1 MIGSGVAD
9 FYLGYYANYD
19 TTNISVTLTVSE
31 SQPVFYSIEIPGLGY
46 SDKGVIASNDNN
58 VVINL
63 PNNVM
68 VSSIDDQNKGVYI
81 MTNSSTMTVFG
92 QNDRFDS
99 SDTFLALPASYL
111 QCSEECVYYGISV
124 ARSVTERDSDR
135 HQSSI
140 LIVGIENSTVM
151 NLTVTQSVKVRVSDT
166 TYDLT
171 PGTQHT
177 FVINWLQTILIRSFE
192 DLTGTKIATDKPASV
207 FSGHQCAI
215 MKQGDGSCD
224 HIVEQIPPTTL
235 WSKVFYIA
243 PLATRKLFTIKVLT
257 TNTSTIIDI
266 YCNNS
271 KTSYS
276 LNAGGIV
283 LKKYIHQEYCS
294 IHSNK
299 KIFVAQFSHGPGDD
313 STRGDVMMTMIPA
326 VSQYTNQFSTSTI
339 RNPHRSR
346 YNHYVNIIVLAQY
359 YQPDMIYLISGGV
372 NKSLDT
378 QGWVPVKVNN
388 VTEAY
393 ATKVTVSEGVVEVIH
408 TNASALMTTIVY
420 GFTTEV
426 GYGHPG
432 GLCLCK
438 GKVFFVCYALHISI
452 IVMSVYL
459 CINWLTRC
467 TSTINFCML

>member
-1 MIGSGVAD
+1 MIGSDVAH
-9 FYLGYYANYD
+9 FYLGYYANYYTNYY
-19 TTNISVTLTVSE
+19 TTKLSVTLTVSE

-46 SDKGVIASNDNN
+46 SKKGVIAANDN

-63 PNNVM
+63 PSNVM

-92 QNDRFDS
+92 QNDDS
-99 SDTFLALPASYL
+99 FTSDTFLALPASYL

-124 ARSVTERDSDR
+124 ARSVTERNSDQ

-151 NLTVTQSVKVRVSDT
+151 NLTVTKSVKVRVSDT

-171 PGTQHT
+171 PGTQYT
-177 FVINWLQTILIRSFE
+177 FVINWLQTILIRSLE
-192 DLTGTKIATDKPASV
+192 DLTGTKIATDKSVSV

-215 MKQGDGSCD
+215 MKQGDGACD

-235 WSKVFYIA
+235 WGKVFYIA
-243 PLATRKLFTIKVLT
+243 PLATRKSFTIKVLA
-257 TNTSTIIDI
+257 TNTSTIVDI

-276 LNAGGIV
+276 LNAGGVV
-283 LKKYIHQEYCS
+283 LRKYIHQEYCS
-294 IHSNK
+294 IHSKK
-299 KIFVAQFSHGPGDD
+299 KIFVVQFSHGPDDD

-326 VSQYTNQFSTSTI
+326 VSHYTNQFSTSTI
-339 RNPHRSR
+339 QNPQQSG

-372 NKSLDT
+372 NKSLYT
-378 QGWVPVKVNN
+378 QEWVPVKVNN
-388 VTEAY
+388 VIEAY
-393 ATKVTVSEGVVEVIH
+393 ATKVTISEGVFEVIH
-408 TNASALMTTIVY
+408 TNTSALMTTIVY
-420 GFTTEV
+420 GFDNNV

-432 GLCLCK
+432 GLSLCK
-438 GKVFFVCYALHISI
+438 GKEFFVCITK
-452 IVMSVYL
+452 
-459 CINWLTRC
+459 LTRC
-467 TSTINFCML
+467 TSINLCML